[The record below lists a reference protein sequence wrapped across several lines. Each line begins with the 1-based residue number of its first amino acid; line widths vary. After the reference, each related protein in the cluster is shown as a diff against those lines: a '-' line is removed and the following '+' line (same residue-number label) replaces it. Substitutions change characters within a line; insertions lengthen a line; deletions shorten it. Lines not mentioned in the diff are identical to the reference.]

1 MLIINT
7 TTISQNSRMTDT
19 LCVTDGLWSRTN
31 EKLIIPSWL
40 SQFDVD
46 VDCYNILFY
55 KKLYHR
61 FSCIHG
67 MAAKKS
73 LHCTYFLGWKRCS
86 SMDYNMNISLVA
98 LISMDLSYSRFQ
110 GVTTKSPQYLEQ
122 DNNITLNS
130 RIRSFPTLG
139 LPLE

>member
-19 LCVTDGLWSRTN
+19 VLWRTDCDHGTARTN

-61 FSCIHG
+61 FSCIH
-67 MAAKKS
+67 AAKKS

-122 DNNITLNS
+122 DNNINSS

-139 LPLE
+139 

>member
-1 MLIINT
+1 
-7 TTISQNSRMTDT
+7 
-19 LCVTDGLWSRTN
+19 
-31 EKLIIPSWL
+31 
-40 SQFDVD
+40 
-46 VDCYNILFY
+46 
-55 KKLYHR
+55 
-61 FSCIHG
+61 
-67 MAAKKS
+67 
-73 LHCTYFLGWKRCS
+73 
-86 SMDYNMNISLVA
+86 MDYNMNISLVA